1 MGGHELL
8 PAGYVAAE
16 TADRGD
22 ELADGVL
29 PRDGVVQDRGVH
41 CPSALAR
48 QNPGFGDDLGDG
60 RHDPMRV
67 LGTLPTAAA
76 NTSACSD
83 GTLCP
88 RVRNRTR
95 PFTAGHRSAPPRFP
109 GPRALENLQHQHR
122 ADHRRRNRGPAPPRR
137 EQILHVRIREQPPPM
152 LGQKREDTAQG
163 Q

>member
-8 PAGYVAAE
+8 PAGYVTAE

-29 PRDGVVQDRGVH
+29 PRDAVVQDRGVD

-48 QNPGFGDDLGDG
+48 QNPGFDDDLGDG
-60 RHDPMRV
+60 RQDPMRV

-83 GTLCP
+83 GTNAVSP
-88 RVRNRTR
+88 S
-95 PFTAGHRSAPPRFP
+95 P
-109 GPRALENLQHQHR
+109 
-122 ADHRRRNRGPAPPRR
+122 
-137 EQILHVRIREQPPPM
+137 
-152 LGQKREDTAQG
+152 
-163 Q
+163 